1 MQLLRLADVP
11 TNPRDRVYYYS
22 RLRAVMGATI
32 LAAVAIGAFVF
43 AWVNGAWPA
52 YYVAAVMAFCLLLY
66 QRLILGRFHP
76 SNWLMRATD
85 DGLFVKF
92 RSYLNYHFDPQDFIV
107 LYLPYSE
114 LRSVRMVKERQEIPD
129 RNRQSAATTTT
140 RKILE
145 LELAGKSTE
154 FAVALA
160 AERERV
166 FGKMPRTNRRMSTRY
181 QHFPVRLVSPT
192 LLRIEWAVVP
202 RIQTLL
208 DALTRHTLVRD
219 AGESA
224 KIIANLEQLSRS
236 EQETRLLEL
245 AESGDMI
252 GAIAMAR
259 RLYSCDLTEAK
270 QFVEGLMSKTPDRM

>member
-11 TNPRDRVYYYS
+11 INPRDRVYYYS
-22 RLRAVMGATI
+22 RVRAVVGALVLA
-32 LAAVAIGAFVF
+32 LAAAGAFLF
-43 AWVNGAWPA
+43 AWINGAWPA
-52 YYVAAVMAFCLLLY
+52 YYVAAVMVLCLLLY
-66 QRLILGRFHP
+66 QRLILGRFRP
-76 SNWLMRATD
+76 SNWLLRATD

-92 RSYLNYHFDPQDFIV
+92 RSYLNHHFDAQEFIV
-107 LYLPYSE
+107 LFLPYSE
-114 LRSVRMVKERQEIPD
+114 LRSVRMVKERQEFPD

-140 RKILE
+140 QTILE
-145 LELAGKSTE
+145 LELAVKSTE
-154 FAVALA
+154 FAVALS
-160 AERERV
+160 AERARV

-192 LLRIEWAVVP
+192 LLRIEWGVVP

-245 AESGDMI
+245 AESGDTI

-270 QFVEGLMSKTPDRM
+270 QFIEGLMSKTPGRM

>member
-11 TNPRDRVYYYS
+11 INPRDRVYYYS
-22 RLRAVMGATI
+22 RVRAVVGALVLA
-32 LAAVAIGAFVF
+32 LAAAGAFLF
-43 AWVNGAWPA
+43 AWINGAWPA
-52 YYVAAVMAFCLLLY
+52 YYVAAVMVLCLLLY
-66 QRLILGRFHP
+66 QRLILGRFRP
-76 SNWLMRATD
+76 SNWLLRATD

-92 RSYLNYHFDPQDFIV
+92 RSYLNHHFDAQEFIV
-107 LYLPYSE
+107 LFLPYSE
-114 LRSVRMVKERQEIPD
+114 LRSVRMVKERQEFPD

-140 RKILE
+140 QTILE
-145 LELAGKSTE
+145 LELAVKSTE
-154 FAVALA
+154 FAVALS
-160 AERERV
+160 AERARV

-192 LLRIEWAVVP
+192 LLRIEWGVVP

-224 KIIANLEQLSRS
+224 KIIANLEQLNRS
-236 EQETRLLEL
+236 DQETRLLEL
-245 AESGDMI
+245 AESGDTI

-270 QFVEGLMSKTPDRM
+270 QFIEGLMSKTPGRM